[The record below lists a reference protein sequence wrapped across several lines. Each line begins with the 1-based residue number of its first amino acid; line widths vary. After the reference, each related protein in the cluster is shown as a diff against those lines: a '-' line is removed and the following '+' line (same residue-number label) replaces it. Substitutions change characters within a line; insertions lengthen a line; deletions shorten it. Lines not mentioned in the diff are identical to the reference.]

1 MVLTA
6 VLSMIRYIG
15 DIDDWDFVDRLHSYF
30 TTNIL
35 IAFSI
40 LVSFKQ
46 FSGKPVE
53 CLVPDIFSGSWEQY
67 AENYCWAQN
76 TYYIPIREVVAGVP
90 TTEKKQRRISY
101 YQWVPFFL
109 LVEAACFRLPSLVW
123 KYMAGHS
130 GIKLHEIVKLSS
142 DPNNIKPEIKKA
154 NIKSLT
160 LHLHGALRFHRRLRK
175 KQIHPHRY
183 LRVFNIPYTASF
195 VTYTYVLTK
204 LLYLSNAC
212 VQLLIMNKFLET
224 DRYNWYGLGAA
235 LDLLN
240 GTTWEQSGMFPRVS
254 LCDFDVRVMGNIQ
267 EHTIQCVLVI
277 NIFNEKIFI
286 FLWFWYLALIIF
298 TAGSLIF
305 WIAVCLVPYPN
316 RNFVIRHL
324 EMSDLPFDAQESEED
339 VKRFINMYLKND
351 GMFVVRM
358 ITLHSGVI
366 FGNELIFAL
375 WKSYFGIEPQ
385 IRRCSSFPAS
395 ATIWSPP
402 TDKQLGDLDLTQF
415 DNDSNL
421 KLLQKKTIEK
431 KNNRNAMETVLD
443 ATDSERNPLLLT
455 QKSTAAT
462 QIITNSSPKKL
473 VNNENPV
480 IQRPVLSSHSPSAFN
495 SPTEKAAKF
504 MI

>member
-6 VLSMIRYIG
+6 VLSMVRYIG

-46 FSGKPVE
+46 FGGKPVE

-67 AENYCWAQN
+67 AENYCWAQD
-76 TYYIPIREVVAGVP
+76 TYYIPIREVVAGIP

-109 LVEAACFRLPSLVW
+109 LIEAACFRLPSLVW

-175 KQIHPHRY
+175 KQIDPHRY
-183 LRVFNIPYTASF
+183 LRIFNIPYTASF
-195 VTYTYVLTK
+195 VTYTYVFSK
-204 LLYLSNAC
+204 FLYLVNAC
-212 VQLLIMNKFLET
+212 IQLLIMNRFLET
-224 DRYNWYGLGAA
+224 DRYNWYGLGAV

-240 GTTWEQSGMFPRVS
+240 GTTWEKSGMFPRVS
-254 LCDFDVRVMGNIQ
+254 LCDFDIRVMGNIQ

-298 TAGSLIF
+298 TTGSLMF

-316 RNFVIRHL
+316 RNFVTRHL
-324 EMSDLPFDAQESEED
+324 EMSELPFDAQDSDED
-339 VKRFINMYLKND
+339 VERFINKYLKSD
-351 GMFVVRM
+351 GMFVIRM

-375 WKSYFGIEPQ
+375 WKSYFGIEPHM
-385 IRRCSSFPAS
+385 RRCSSFPAS
-395 ATIWSPP
+395 TMVWSPP
-402 TDKQLGDLDLTQF
+402 ADKQLGDLDLSEF
-415 DNDSNL
+415 DNDSNF
-421 KLLQKKTIEK
+421 KLFQKKVVEK
-431 KNNRNAMETVLD
+431 KNDPNAMETTLD
-443 ATDSERNPLLLT
+443 ATKSEENPLLFT
-455 QKSTAAT
+455 EKSTAPT
-462 QIITNSSPKKL
+462 QTFRSNSQKKP
-473 VNNENPV
+473 VNNESCL
-480 IQRPVLSSHSPSAFN
+480 IQRTAVSSHPSSTFN
-495 SPTEKAAKF
+495 NPSEKANF

>member
-6 VLSMIRYIG
+6 VLSMVRYIG

-175 KQIHPHRY
+175 KQFHPHRY
-183 LRVFNIPYTASF
+183 LRMFNIPYTASF

-204 LLYLSNAC
+204 LLYLVNAC
-212 VQLLIMNKFLET
+212 VQLLIMNRFLET

-254 LCDFDVRVMGNIQ
+254 LSVGSIHQPDRLFQM
-267 EHTIQCVLVI
+267 E
-277 NIFNEKIFI
+277 IFR
-286 FLWFWYLALIIF
+286 YSALIIF
-298 TAGSLIF
+298 TTGSLMF

-324 EMSDLPFDAQESEED
+324 EMSELPFDAQESEED
-339 VKRFINMYLKND
+339 VERFINMYLKND
-351 GMFVVRM
+351 GMFVLRM

-385 IRRCSSFPAS
+385 IRRCSSFPTG
-395 ATIWSPP
+395 ATIWLPP
-402 TDKQLGDLDLTQF
+402 TDKQLCDFDLNQF
-415 DNDSNL
+415 DNDSDL
-421 KLLQKKTIEK
+421 KLFQKMGEK
-431 KNNRNAMETVLD
+431 KNSRNAVGTILD
-443 ATDSERNPLLLT
+443 ATKSEENPLLLT
-455 QKSTAAT
+455 QKSTAPT
-462 QIITNSSPKKL
+462 QTFK
-473 VNNENPV
+473 NNPLR
-480 IQRPVLSSHSPSAFN
+480 RPVSNESCLLQRTALSSHSPASN
-495 SPTEKAAKF
+495 NPTEKTGNF

>member
-1 MVLTA
+1 MVVTA
-6 VLSMIRYIG
+6 VLSMVRYIG

-30 TTNIL
+30 TVNIL

-67 AENYCWAQN
+67 AENYCWAQD
-76 TYYIPIREVVAGVP
+76 TYYIPIREVVAGIP

-109 LVEAACFRLPSLVW
+109 LVEAACFRSPSLVW

-160 LHLHGALRFHRRLRK
+160 LHLHGTLRFHRRLRK

-183 LRVFNIPYTASF
+183 LRLFNIPYTASF

-204 LLYLSNAC
+204 LLYLVNAC
-212 VQLLIMNKFLET
+212 VQLLIMNRFLET

-298 TAGSLIF
+298 TTGSLIF

-316 RNFVIRHL
+316 RNFIIRHL
-324 EMSDLPFDAQESEED
+324 EMSEFPFDAQESEED
-339 VKRFINMYLKND
+339 VERFINMYLKSD

-358 ITLHSGVI
+358 IALNSGVM
-366 FGNELIFAL
+366 FGNELIFSL
-375 WKSYFGIEPQ
+375 WKSYFGVEPP
-385 IRRCSSFPAS
+385 IRRSSSFPAG

-402 TDKQLGDLDLTQF
+402 SDKQLNDLDLSQF

-421 KLLQKKTIEK
+421 KLLRSKIGEK
-431 KNNRNAMETVLD
+431 KNDPNTMETILD
-443 ATDSERNPLLLT
+443 ATKSEKNPLLLT
-455 QKSTAAT
+455 QKSTAPT
-462 QIITNSSPKKL
+462 ETFRSISKRQ
-473 VNNENPV
+473 VNNENRLT
-480 IQRPVLSSHSPSAFN
+480 QRTALSSNLPSACS
-495 SPTEKAAKF
+495 SPTEKTAKF

>member
-1 MVLTA
+1 
-6 VLSMIRYIG
+6 
-15 DIDDWDFVDRLHSYF
+15 
-30 TTNIL
+30 
-35 IAFSI
+35 
-40 LVSFKQ
+40 
-46 FSGKPVE
+46 
-53 CLVPDIFSGSWEQY
+53 
-67 AENYCWAQN
+67 
-76 TYYIPIREVVAGVP
+76 
-90 TTEKKQRRISY
+90 
-101 YQWVPFFL
+101 
-109 LVEAACFRLPSLVW
+109 
-123 KYMAGHS
+123 
-130 GIKLHEIVKLSS
+130 
-142 DPNNIKPEIKKA
+142 
-154 NIKSLT
+154 
-160 LHLHGALRFHRRLRK
+160 
-175 KQIHPHRY
+175 
-183 LRVFNIPYTASF
+183 
-195 VTYTYVLTK
+195 
-204 LLYLSNAC
+204 
-212 VQLLIMNKFLET
+212 
-224 DRYNWYGLGAA
+224 
-235 LDLLN
+235 
-240 GTTWEQSGMFPRVS
+240 MFPRVS

-385 IRRCSSFPAS
+385 IRRCSSFPAN
-395 ATIWSPP
+395 
-402 TDKQLGDLDLTQF
+402 KQLGDLDLTQF

>member
-6 VLSMIRYIG
+6 VLTMVRYVG
-15 DIDDWDFVDRLHSYF
+15 NIDDWDFVDRLHSYF

-46 FSGKPVE
+46 FGGKPVE

-67 AENYCWAQN
+67 AENYCWAQD
-76 TYYIPIREVVAGVP
+76 TYYIPTREVVAGVP
-90 TTEKKQRRISY
+90 TMEKKQRRISY

-109 LVEAACFRLPSLVW
+109 LVEATCFRLPSLVW

-154 NIKSLT
+154 NIKSLS

-183 LRVFNIPYTASF
+183 LRIFNIPYTASF
-195 VTYTYVLTK
+195 VTYTYVFTK
-204 LLYLSNAC
+204 LLYLVNAC
-212 VQLLIMNKFLET
+212 VQLLIMNRFLET

-286 FLWFWYLALIIF
+286 FLWFWYLALIMF
-298 TAGSLIF
+298 TTGSLMF
-305 WIAVCLVPYPN
+305 WITVCIVPYHN
-316 RNFVIRHL
+316 RNFIIRHL
-324 EMSDLPFDAQESEED
+324 EMSELPFDAQESDED
-339 VKRFINMYLKND
+339 VERFINMYLKND
-351 GMFVVRM
+351 GMFVIRM
-358 ITLHSGVI
+358 ITLNSGVI

-375 WKSYFGIEPQ
+375 WKSYF
-385 IRRCSSFPAS
+385 
-395 ATIWSPP
+395 
-402 TDKQLGDLDLTQF
+402 DKQLGDLDFSVF
-415 DNDSNL
+415 DNASNFE
-421 KLLQKKTIEK
+421 LLQKKSCEK
-431 KNNRNAMETVLD
+431 KNGRDAILD
-443 ATDSERNPLLLT
+443 AARSEENSLLLT
-455 QKSTAAT
+455 GKSAAAPIQT
-462 QIITNSSPKKL
+462 FKSNSPKMPIKS
-473 VNNENPV
+473 ENRL
-480 IQRPVLSSHSPSAFN
+480 IQRAVISSRPPSAFN
-495 SPTEKAAKF
+495 NPSEKAANF
-504 MI
+504 LI

>member
-6 VLSMIRYIG
+6 ILSMIRYIG

-30 TTNIL
+30 TANIL

-67 AENYCWAQN
+67 AENYCWAQD
-76 TYYIPIREVVAGVP
+76 TYYIPIREVVAGIP

-109 LVEAACFRLPSLVW
+109 LLEAACFRLPSLVW

-195 VTYTYVLTK
+195 VTY
-204 LLYLSNAC
+204 
-212 VQLLIMNKFLET
+212 MFLET
-224 DRYNWYGLGAA
+224 DRYSWYGLGAA

-286 FLWFWYLALIIF
+286 FLWFWYLALIFF
-298 TAGSLIF
+298 TTGSFVF
-305 WIAVCLVPYPN
+305 WFVICLVPYPN
-316 RNFVIRHL
+316 RNFLIRHL
-324 EMSDLPFDAQESEED
+324 EMSELSFDPQESEED
-339 VKRFINMYLKND
+339 VKRFLNTYLKND

-358 ITLHSGVI
+358 ITLNSGVI

-385 IRRCSSFPAS
+385 IRRCSSFP
-395 ATIWSPP
+395 
-402 TDKQLGDLDLTQF
+402 TDKQLGDFDLSRLG
-415 DNDSNL
+415 NESNL
-421 KLLQKKTIEK
+421 NLVRSRTDKTGDGGGALEAILG
-431 KNNRNAMETVLD
+431 KNRK
-443 ATDSERNPLLLT
+443 SEENSLLLA
-455 QKSTAAT
+455 QKSTAPT
-462 QIITNSSPKKL
+462 QTFKNIPSNMPVNHENRLIQRTAAHSASVSSSP
-473 VNNENPV
+473 
-480 IQRPVLSSHSPSAFN
+480 IG
-495 SPTEKAAKF
+495 KAANF
-504 MI
+504 VI

>member
-1 MVLTA
+1 MVVTA
-6 VLSMIRYIG
+6 VLSMVRYIG

-40 LVSFKQ
+40 LISFKQ

-67 AENYCWAQN
+67 AENYCWAQD
-76 TYYIPIREVVAGVP
+76 TYYIPIREVVA
-90 TTEKKQRRISY
+90 
-101 YQWVPFFL
+101 
-109 LVEAACFRLPSLVW
+109 VEAACFRLPSLVW

-183 LRVFNIPYTASF
+183 LRLFNIPYTASF

-204 LLYLSNAC
+204 LLYLFNAC
-212 VQLLIMNKFLET
+212 VQLLIMNRFLET
-224 DRYNWYGLGAA
+224 DRYNWYGFGAA

-240 GTTWEQSGMFPRVS
+240 GTTWEQSGMFPRIS

-298 TAGSLIF
+298 TTGSLIF
-305 WIAVCLVPYPN
+305 WITLCLVPYPN

-324 EMSDLPFDAQESEED
+324 EMGELPFDAQENDDD
-339 VKRFINMYLKND
+339 VERFINMYLKND

-358 ITLHSGVI
+358 ITLNSGVM
-366 FGNELIFAL
+366 FGNELIFSL
-375 WKSYFGIEPQ
+375 WKSYFGIEPPM
-385 IRRCSSFPAS
+385 RRSSSFPAS
-395 ATIWSPP
+395 ATIWIH
-402 TDKQLGDLDLTQF
+402 LTARF
-415 DNDSNL
+415 RNA
-421 KLLQKKTIEK
+421 EK
-431 KNNRNAMETVLD
+431 KQGHQQCLTTTSYCQKILQGITKEQSDYPTNDDIFSDWKSNDET
-443 ATDSERNPLLLT
+443 E
-455 QKSTAAT
+455 
-462 QIITNSSPKKL
+462 QIIEQPKTKEYREPKRPSCSIEHGKSINSEL
-473 VNNENPV
+473 
-480 IQRPVLSSHSPSAFN
+480 
-495 SPTEKAAKF
+495 
-504 MI
+504 